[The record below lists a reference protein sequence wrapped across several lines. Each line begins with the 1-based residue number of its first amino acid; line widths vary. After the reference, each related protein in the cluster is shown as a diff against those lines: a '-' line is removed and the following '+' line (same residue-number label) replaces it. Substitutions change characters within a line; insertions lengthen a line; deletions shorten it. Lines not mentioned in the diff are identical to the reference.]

1 MKYNNIKE
9 EWNRLSDEANN
20 WDNISTEE
28 QVEFAY
34 QLGVDSEGGFTAYGK
49 REDWE

>member
-20 WDNISTEE
+20 WDNISIEE

-34 QLGVDSEGGFTAYGK
+34 QLGADSVDGFTAYGK